1 MALVNPE
8 AAIIFVY
15 ISFFYNSLLAIKL
28 IYDTF
33 VGKVEKRKIAWN
45 IISAALI
52 FTGTLLMFLWFPRAF
67 TPVIGWDAFVGI
79 ILLFV
84 NNLTATILAFM
95 NRIEASRI
103 AKAGYVIF
111 TLLAL
116 VTMMQY
122 LHKISALT
130 PFILPREFGWL
141 TLIPSIGYAQF
152 QAFFYGSIGYF
163 YPTLIFIPIAV
174 PIKFRRDTV
183 KKTEKVA
190 NDTKSTVRSKK
201 TRAVG
206 ESTKSTSS
214 KSSSNQKKEK
224 KNVFFDKVVEEKPEE
239 IQRPPLF
246 ASLRRF
252 MDNATK
258 AIYGALAILLLVF
271 AGLGIGTMTSFNPY
285 TSPDYL
291 PVYPQRDDFEFGVSL
306 KTISYQTVNLSGYEQ
321 LFQEELDLIIDLG
334 VTVARLDIRMELL
347 DNFSTELNE
356 SIATLKANGFK
367 IMLSTYGYAPPTWF
381 FQDVN
386 FSDFTQVIHDQS
398 VQLVQY
404 YQPDYLLIYPEPFGF
419 SSAFVAD
426 LQDAETWTTVINDTS
441 NYIHS
446 ISNETSV
453 GINLSFNDFDPSINL
468 FEHLWKNSTLDFI
481 GMDYYIIHARDLNFS
496 YYLDMATG
504 TTKDFWFTEFGVS
517 AVVYGE
523 RTQAGA
529 LAGML
534 ENCLNN
540 DKIKGFVY
548 YSLLDDFYGAN
559 TLGLVTETGYR
570 RMAYHTYKEI
580 IAQVIV

>member
-8 AAIIFVY
+8 TSIIFVY

-33 VGKVEKRKIAWN
+33 AGKVEKNKIAWN
-45 IISAALI
+45 LISACLI
-52 FTGTLLMFLWFPRAF
+52 FAGTILMFIWFPRAF
-67 TPVIGWDAFVGI
+67 TPDIGWDAFIGI

-84 NNLTATILAFM
+84 NNLVATILAFM
-95 NRIEASRI
+95 NRIEANRI
-103 AKAGYVIF
+103 AKAVNVIF

-130 PFILPREFGWL
+130 PFILPRELGWL

-174 PIKFRRDTV
+174 PIKFRRKVV
-183 KKTEKVA
+183 KKKEKVV
-190 NDTKSTVRSKK
+190 KSSSKTGSK
-201 TRAVG
+201 PAI
-206 ESTKSTSS
+206 SKSTSD
-214 KSSSNQKKEK
+214 KKKPKRNVFLDKIEKEK
-224 KNVFFDKVVEEKPEE
+224 PVEIE
-239 IQRPPLF
+239 RPPLF

-258 AIYGALAILLLVF
+258 FIYGGLAILILVF
-271 AGLGIGTMTSFNPY
+271 AGLGISTMTSYNPY
-285 TSPDYL
+285 TSADYL
-291 PVYPQRDDFEFGVSL
+291 PIFPDRDDFEFGVSL
-306 KTISYQTVNLSGYEQ
+306 KSVSYQTVDLSDYQ
-321 LFQEELDLIIDLG
+321 SLFLEELDLVEDLG
-334 VTVARLDIRMELL
+334 VTVVRLDVRMELL
-347 DNFSTELNE
+347 NDFTTELTQI
-356 SIATLKANGFK
+356 IASLRANGVK

-381 FQDVN
+381 FQNVSFADY
-386 FSDFTQVIHDQS
+386 TQVIHNQS
-398 VQLVQY
+398 VQLVQLY
-404 YQPDYLLIYPEPFGF
+404 EPDYLLIYPEPFGF

-426 LQDAETWTTVINDTS
+426 LQEADTWVSAIDDTS
-441 NYIHS
+441 NFIHS
-446 ISNETSV
+446 ISNVTEV

-468 FEHLWKNSTLDFI
+468 FQNLWENSTLDFV
-481 GMDYYIIHARDLNFS
+481 GLDYYIVHARDLDFS
-496 YYLDMATG
+496 YYLDMATNN
-504 TTKDFWFTEFGVS
+504 TKEFWFTEFGVS

-534 ENCLNN
+534 ENCLN
-540 DKIKGFVY
+540 DVKIKGFVY

-570 RMAYHTYKEI
+570 RMAFTKYKEI
-580 IAQVIV
+580 IAEILG

>member
-8 AAIIFVY
+8 TSIIFVY

-33 VGKVEKRKIAWN
+33 VGKVEKNKVAWN
-45 IISAALI
+45 IISACLI
-52 FTGTLLMFLWFPRAF
+52 FAGTLLMFIWFPRAF
-67 TPVIGWDAFVGI
+67 TPEIGWDAFIGL

-95 NRIEASRI
+95 NRIEANRI
-103 AKAGYVIF
+103 AKIGNVIL

-130 PFILPREFGWL
+130 PFILPRGLGWL

-174 PIKFRRDTV
+174 PIKFRRKIV
-183 KKTEKVA
+183 KKDKKAKSSSKAIQNKEKP
-190 NDTKSTVRSKK
+190 
-201 TRAVG
+201 
-206 ESTKSTSS
+206 KSTSS
-214 KSSSNQKKEK
+214 KSTSSPKKPK
-224 KNVFFDKVVEEKPEE
+224 RNVFLDKIEREKPVE
-239 IQRPPLF
+239 IERPPLF
-246 ASLRRF
+246 ASFRRF

-258 AIYGALAILLLVF
+258 FVFGGLAILILVF
-271 AGLGIGTMTSFNPY
+271 AGLGISTMTSFNQY
-285 TSPDYL
+285 TSADYH
-291 PVYPQRDDFEFGVSL
+291 PVYLDRPDFEFGVSL
-306 KTISYQTVNLSGYEQ
+306 KSVSYQTIDLSDYQ
-321 LFQEELDLIIDLG
+321 SLFLEELDLVEDLG
-334 VTVARLDIRMELL
+334 VTVARLDVRMELL
-347 DNFSTELNE
+347 NNFATELTQI
-356 SIATLKANGFK
+356 IASLRANGVK

-381 FQDVN
+381 FQNVSFADY
-386 FSDFTQVIHDQS
+386 TQVIHNQS
-398 VQLVQY
+398 VQLVQLY
-404 YQPDYLLIYPEPFGF
+404 EPDYLLIYPEPFGF
-419 SSAFVAD
+419 SSAFVAE
-426 LQDAETWTTVINDTS
+426 LQDADTWVSVIDDTS
-441 NYIHS
+441 NFIHS
-446 ISNETSV
+446 ISNITEV

-468 FEHLWKNSTLDFI
+468 FQNLWENSTLDFV
-481 GMDYYIIHARDLNFS
+481 GLDYYIVHARDLDFS
-496 YYLDMATG
+496 YYLNMATNN
-504 TTKDFWFTEFGVS
+504 TKDFWFTEFGVS

-534 ENCLNN
+534 ENCLN
-540 DKIKGFVY
+540 DEKVKGFVY

-570 RMAYHTYKEI
+570 RMAFTKYKEI
-580 IAQVIV
+580 IAEILG

>member
-8 AAIIFVY
+8 TSIIFVY

-33 VGKVEKRKIAWN
+33 VGKVEKNKVAWN
-45 IISAALI
+45 IISACLI
-52 FTGTLLMFLWFPRAF
+52 FAGTLLMFIWFPRAF
-67 TPVIGWDAFVGI
+67 TPEIGWDAFIGL

-95 NRIEASRI
+95 NRIEANRI
-103 AKAGYVIF
+103 AKIGNVIL

-130 PFILPREFGWL
+130 PFILPRGLGWL

-174 PIKFRRDTV
+174 PIKFRRKIV
-183 KKTEKVA
+183 KKDKKAKSSSKAIQNKEKQ
-190 NDTKSTVRSKK
+190 
-201 TRAVG
+201 
-206 ESTKSTSS
+206 KSTSS
-214 KSSSNQKKEK
+214 KSTSSQKKPK
-224 KNVFFDKVVEEKPEE
+224 RNVFLDKIEREKPVE
-239 IQRPPLF
+239 IERPPLF
-246 ASLRRF
+246 ASFRRF

-258 AIYGALAILLLVF
+258 FVFGGLAILILVF
-271 AGLGIGTMTSFNPY
+271 AGLGISTMTSFNQY
-285 TSPDYL
+285 TSADYH
-291 PVYPQRDDFEFGVSL
+291 PVYLDRPDFEFGVSL
-306 KTISYQTVNLSGYEQ
+306 KSVSYQTIDLSDYQ
-321 LFQEELDLIIDLG
+321 SLFLEELDLVEDLG
-334 VTVARLDIRMELL
+334 VTVARLDVRMELL
-347 DNFSTELNE
+347 NNFATELTQI
-356 SIATLKANGFK
+356 IASLRANGVK

-381 FQDVN
+381 FQNVSFADY
-386 FSDFTQVIHDQS
+386 TQVIHNQS
-398 VQLVQY
+398 VQLVQLY
-404 YQPDYLLIYPEPFGF
+404 EPDYLLIYPEPFGF
-419 SSAFVAD
+419 SSAFVAE
-426 LQDAETWTTVINDTS
+426 LQDADTWVSVIDDTS
-441 NYIHS
+441 NFIHS
-446 ISNETSV
+446 ISNITEV

-468 FEHLWKNSTLDFI
+468 FQNLWENSTLDFV
-481 GMDYYIIHARDLNFS
+481 GLDYYIVHARDLDFS
-496 YYLDMATG
+496 YYLNMATNN
-504 TTKDFWFTEFGVS
+504 TKDFWFTEFGVS

-534 ENCLNN
+534 ENCLN
-540 DKIKGFVY
+540 DEKVKGFVY

-570 RMAYHTYKEI
+570 RMAFTKYKEI
-580 IAQVIV
+580 IAEILG

>member
-8 AAIIFVY
+8 TSIIFVY

-33 VGKVEKRKIAWN
+33 TGKVEKNKIAWN
-45 IISAALI
+45 LISACLI
-52 FTGTLLMFLWFPRAF
+52 FAGTILMFIWFPRAF
-67 TPVIGWDAFVGI
+67 TPDIGWDAFIGI

-84 NNLTATILAFM
+84 NNLVATILAFM
-95 NRIEASRI
+95 NRIEANRI
-103 AKAGYVIF
+103 AKAVNVIF

-130 PFILPREFGWL
+130 PFILPRELGWL

-174 PIKFRRDTV
+174 PIKFRRKVV
-183 KKTEKVA
+183 KKKEKVV
-190 NDTKSTVRSKK
+190 KSSSKTGSK
-201 TRAVG
+201 PAI
-206 ESTKSTSS
+206 SKSTSD
-214 KSSSNQKKEK
+214 KKKPKRNVFLDKIEKEK
-224 KNVFFDKVVEEKPEE
+224 PVEIE
-239 IQRPPLF
+239 RPPLF

-258 AIYGALAILLLVF
+258 FIYGGLAILILVF
-271 AGLGIGTMTSFNPY
+271 AGLGISTMTSYNPY
-285 TSPDYL
+285 TSADYL
-291 PVYPQRDDFEFGVSL
+291 PIFPDRDDFEFGVSL
-306 KTISYQTVNLSGYEQ
+306 KSVSYQTVDLSDYQ
-321 LFQEELDLIIDLG
+321 SLFLEELDLVEDLG
-334 VTVARLDIRMELL
+334 VTVVRLDVRMELL
-347 DNFSTELNE
+347 NDFTTELTQI
-356 SIATLKANGFK
+356 IASLRANGVK

-381 FQDVN
+381 FQNVSFADY
-386 FSDFTQVIHDQS
+386 TQVIHNQS
-398 VQLVQY
+398 VQLVQLY
-404 YQPDYLLIYPEPFGF
+404 EPDYLLIYPEPFGF

-426 LQDAETWTTVINDTS
+426 LQEADTWVSAIDDTS
-441 NYIHS
+441 NFINS
-446 ISNETSV
+446 ITNVTEE

-468 FEHLWKNSTLDFI
+468 FQNLWENSTLDFV
-481 GMDYYIIHARDLNFS
+481 GLDYYIVHARDLDFS
-496 YYLDMATG
+496 YYLDMATNN
-504 TTKDFWFTEFGVS
+504 TKEFWFTEFGVS

-534 ENCLNN
+534 ENCLN
-540 DKIKGFVY
+540 DIKIKGFVY

-559 TLGLVTETGYR
+559 TLGLVTETGYK
-570 RMAYHTYKEI
+570 RMAFTKYKEI
-580 IAQVIV
+580 IAEILG